1 VTGSP
6 PTASEARKV
15 RVGQRTPAY
24 GLSDWGTSRFRLW
37 LVDENGEVLAEK
49 RSDDGLDTSRSRGFA
64 ATLEGHLTALGA
76 PARLPVIICGMAGS
90 RQGWVEANYVPVP
103 ADLSAILSSAVKIE
117 GIGRDVRII
126 PGLSQSGASPNVMRG
141 EETQLLGAILDR
153 NLSNGIIAMPG
164 THSKWVQ
171 LVEGRA
177 KSFLTYLTGE
187 LYALLAS
194 QSILRHSIGD
204 AAASASPDHPQFS
217 AALEL
222 MLSGERMLG
231 ELFGIRAAMLL
242 DNLAPEGAAS
252 RLSGL
257 LIGAE
262 IAAAK
267 AKHTGKVTLVASGA
281 MAELYGRALRVAD
294 LEFDLVDADEAVRKG
309 LFVAASGI
317 WPAKGPSA

>member
-1 VTGSP
+1 VTG
-6 PTASEARKV
+6 
-15 RVGQRTPAY
+15 QPAY

-37 LVDENGEVLAEK
+37 LVDCDGQLLVEK
-49 RSDDGLDTSRSRGFA
+49 RSEDGLDASRARGFA
-64 ATLEGHLTALGA
+64 ATLEGHLSGLGA
-76 PARLPVIICGMAGS
+76 PDNLPVIICGMAGS

-103 ADLSAILSSAVKIE
+103 ADLSAILSGSVRIE

-126 PGLSQSGASPNVMRG
+126 PGLSQSGVSPNVMRG

-164 THSKWVQ
+164 THSKWVE
-171 LVEGRA
+171 LKAGRA
-177 KSFLTYLTGE
+177 ESFSTYLTGE

-204 AAASASPDHPQFS
+204 AAASASPDHPQFT
-217 AALEL
+217 AALKL

-242 DNLAPEGAAS
+242 DNLPPDGAAS

-262 IAAAK
+262 IAAAR
-267 AKHTGKVTLVASGA
+267 AKHEGKVTLVASGA
-281 MAELYGRALRVAD
+281 MATLYGKALYVAG

-317 WPAKGPSA
+317 WPVKGFSA

>member
-1 VTGSP
+1 MSAIP
-6 PTASEARKV
+6 CYA
-15 RVGQRTPAY
+15 
-24 GLSDWGTSRFRLW
+24 LSDWGTSRFRLW
-37 LVDENGEVLAEK
+37 LVDADGNVMAEK
-49 RSDDGLDTSRSRGFA
+49 RTDDGLDTSRNRGFTE
-64 ATLEGHLTALGA
+64 TLEGHLTALGA
-76 PARLPVIICGMAGS
+76 PANLPVIICGMAGS

-103 ADLSAILSSAVKIE
+103 ADLSAILSGAVKIE
-117 GIGRDVRII
+117 GIARDVRII
-126 PGLSQSGASPNVMRG
+126 PGLSQSGSSPNVMRG

-164 THSKWVQ
+164 THSKWVE
-171 LVEGRA
+171 LEEGRA
-177 KSFLTYLTGE
+177 KSFSTYLTGE

-204 AAASASPDHPQFS
+204 AATSASFDHPQFTG
-217 AALEL
+217 AVKL

-242 DNLAPEGAAS
+242 DNLSPEGAAS

-262 IAAAK
+262 IAGAK
-267 AKHTGKVTLVASGA
+267 TKSHGKVTLVASGA
-281 MAELYGRALRVAD
+281 MAALYGKALTIAG
-294 LEFDLVDADEAVRKG
+294 LGFDLVDADEAVRKG

-317 WPAKGPSA
+317 WPAKG

>member
-1 VTGSP
+1 MTS
-6 PTASEARKV
+6 
-15 RVGQRTPAY
+15 TPCYA
-24 GLSDWGTSRFRLW
+24 LSDWGTSRFRLW
-37 LVDENGEVLAEK
+37 IVDNEGRVLAEK

-64 ATLEGHLTALGA
+64 LTLEGHLAGLGA
-76 PARLPVIICGMAGS
+76 PAGLPVIICGMAGS
-90 RQGWVEANYVPVP
+90 RQGWIEANYVPVP
-103 ADLSAILSSAVKIE
+103 ADLSAILSGAVKIQ
-117 GIGRDVRII
+117 GIDRDVRII
-126 PGLSQSGASPNVMRG
+126 PGLAQSGTSPNVMRG

-164 THSKWVQ
+164 THSKWVE
-171 LVEGRA
+171 LEHGRA
-177 KSFLTYLTGE
+177 KSFSTYLTGE

-204 AAASASPDHPQFS
+204 AAASASPDHPQFT

-242 DNLAPEGAAS
+242 DNLQPEGAAS

-262 IAAAK
+262 VAAAK
-267 AKHTGKVTLVASGA
+267 VKLSGKVTLVASDA
-281 MAELYGRALRVAD
+281 MAALYGKALRVAG

-309 LFVAASGI
+309 LFVAACGI
-317 WPAKGPSA
+317 WPARGPSA